1 MALIKK
7 AGGLLDYLI
16 DEFDDRFANQV
27 GSSSIRKGEVKGTAG
42 TKVTVEDAPQL
53 EIPLIDFRDYEGRG
67 LITSMADRTQGGGM
81 LTRIDGQP
89 LTRPVQ
95 LEGGQN
101 FMVINP
107 DLWGSFP
114 SVVDD
119 HLELARYLKGITG
132 GKDPLFA
139 PWMMTPKGMDYSTM
153 PVHSMLGFI
162 DGTASKRLKNAITQQ
177 VRQTV
182 PNFVGFNKDW
192 EKQIFA
198 MSGDER
204 KALQKAL
211 DALRGDTG
219 IGSGKARVSVADPD
233 QLSTPDGILFNVG
246 EFSGNLKSAG
256 PQRHGTYKGSMEG
269 DFIGRSSQPVKVTEA
284 IPETITKTG
293 VVRKVKDP
301 SNPTS
306 DDLRSMM
313 MGPKGAVIDEKMLRR
328 MYGGLGT
335 LGAGSIL
342 GALAGGSNRAVA
354 SPVPGGYDMPSM
366 SKVREGLS
374 SQQSSSDQEATNM
387 ILETI
392 LNFMAPTSIG
402 GGIDTMTGY
411 QRSQTR

>member
-7 AGGLLDYLI
+7 AGGLLDYLV

-27 GSSSIRKGEVKGTAG
+27 GSSSIRKNEVKDTRGTQ
-42 TKVTVEDAPQL
+42 VTVEDAPKL
-53 EIPLIDFRDYEGRG
+53 EIPEIDFRDYEGRG
-67 LITSMADRTQGGGM
+67 LITSMADRTQGGGV
-81 LTRIDGQP
+81 LTKIDGTP
-89 LTRPVQ
+89 LSRPVQ

-107 DLWGSFP
+107 ELWGSFP
-114 SVVDD
+114 KVVDD

-139 PWMMTPKGMDYSTM
+139 PWMMSPKGMDYSTM

-162 DGTASKRLKNAITQQ
+162 DATASKKLKNQVTEQ

-182 PNFVGFNKDW
+182 PNFIGFNKDW

-211 DALRGDTG
+211 DGMRGDTG
-219 IGSGKARVSVADPD
+219 IGSGKARVAVADPD
-233 QLSTPDGILFNVG
+233 QLTTPDGILFNVG
-246 EFSGNLKSAG
+246 EFSGNMKSAG

-269 DFIGRSSQPVKVTEA
+269 DFVGRSSEPVKVTQA
-284 IPETITKTG
+284 IPQTITKKG
-293 VVRKVKDP
+293 EVRKVADP
-301 SNPTS
+301 DNPTS

-313 MGPKGAVIDEKMLRR
+313 MGPKGAVIDDKMLKR

-335 LGAGSIL
+335 LGSGSIL
-342 GALAGGSNRAVA
+342 GALLAGSDQAVA
-354 SPVPGGYDMPSM
+354 SPVPGGMTMPSM
-366 SKVREGLS
+366 KDVRSGMA
-374 SQQSSSDQEATNM
+374 SQQSSADQDATNM

-392 LNFMAPTSIG
+392 LNFMAPTSLG
-402 GGIDTMTGY
+402 GGIDTMSGY

>member
-27 GSSSIRKGEVKGTAG
+27 GSSSIRKNEVKDTTGTR
-42 TKVTVEDAPQL
+42 VTVEDKPAL

-67 LITSMADRTQGGGM
+67 LITSMADRTEGGGM
-81 LTRIDGQP
+81 LTAIDGQP
-89 LTRPVQ
+89 LSRPVQ

-139 PWMMTPKGMDYSTM
+139 PWMMSPKGMDYSTM

-162 DGTASKRLKNAITQQ
+162 DGTASKRLKNAITQE

-204 KALQKAL
+204 KALQKSL

-246 EFSGNLKSAG
+246 EFSGNMKSAG

-293 VVRKVKDP
+293 TVRKVKDP

-313 MGPKGAVIDEKMLRR
+313 MGPKGAVIDDKMLKR

-335 LGAGSIL
+335 LASGTIL
-342 GALAGGSNRAVA
+342 GALAGGSDRAMA
-354 SPVPGGYDMPSM
+354 SPVPGGLSMPSM
-366 SKVREGLS
+366 SKVREGIAS
-374 SQQSSSDQEATNM
+374 SQSAPDQAATNM
-387 ILETI
+387 VLETL
-392 LNFMAPTSIG
+392 LNFMAPTSMG
-402 GGIDTMTGY
+402 DSTMDAY
-411 QRSQTR
+411 NRNKIR